1 MNMNYYALGPT
12 IVAAFVLILGF
23 FVLLK
28 NRKNKLNLIYFYL
41 SISLFAWLISFSL
54 MYWSFG
60 KYDLAYFFAKI
71 GFIGV
76 ILTPVCIL
84 HFTVEFLNSSL
95 KRYTPFF
102 YLLTIPVICINFLS
116 PHMYSGLSE
125 NFWGYYP
132 IAGKLYFIALFEFV
146 GTFLVATIVLFRH
159 FRKENTDIVKREQI
173 KYLMMAFA
181 IALFASGDYIIKYP
195 AINFYPF
202 GYIVVIFFSF
212 IMALNA
218 VKNNL
223 MDIRLVITNGTILI
237 FLYIFVLGI
246 PIYLGLYTHQWFV
259 SFVLLFVFSTLAP
272 LIFRFLQRKA
282 ELILLAEQERY
293 QQLLMQASKGMI
305 EKEYD
310 ISKLSQLI
318 VRIIK
323 RSVKINFVSLFIINE
338 EKNIY
343 DNLASRGENGDLEP
357 LQEVSKNN
365 KIIAFMESYKK
376 PFFFSDLQEELKN
389 EFLKISKNINIIVPS
404 IFRDEVIGF
413 LILGEKENKTLY
425 SKKDIEIFGTLSNQA
440 ALAVENCMFLE
451 KSQKQ
456 QKRLFEADKLA
467 SIGGMAD
474 GMAHQIRNRL
484 NSFGLAAE
492 LLSYDVQDFST
503 DYKEFIE
510 KNSGIKNMITNM
522 NELIHS
528 INENVK
534 KTNTVLTGILN
545 FAKPKGSVTEK
556 ETFSLR
562 EILAPSIMLVQVKH
576 HKEKVPIVLDIFD
589 DDRIYGIKYQIQ
601 EVCFNCI
608 DNAFEAIMEK
618 EQHIQNPLFNDVD
631 KKEPFVPEIKVSL
644 RYLIERNRYQ
654 IIIKDNGIGI
664 KPENKAKIFSA
675 FFTTKPSSKSGSGIG
690 SYVARRMIVE
700 AHNGDISFES
710 RYGEGTTF
718 TITLPLSSKKD
729 KEVQE

>member
-1 MNMNYYALGPT
+1 MNYYALGPT
-12 IVAAFVLILGF
+12 IVAAFVLILGL
-23 FVLLK
+23 FVLFK
-28 NRKNKLNLIYFYL
+28 NTKNKLNLVYFYL
-41 SISLFAWLISFSL
+41 SISLFVWLINFSL
-54 MYWSFG
+54 MYWNVG
-60 KYDLAYFFAKI
+60 NYDLAYFFAKL

-84 HFTVEFLNSSL
+84 HFTVEFLNSGL
-95 KRYTPFF
+95 KRYTLFF
-102 YLLTIPVICINFLS
+102 YLLTVPVICINFLS
-116 PHMYSGLSE
+116 PYMYSGLST

-132 IAGKLYFIALFEFV
+132 IAGKFYFIALLEFV
-146 GTFLVATIVLFRH
+146 GIFLAATFTLFRH
-159 FRKENTDIVKREQI
+159 FRKKSTNIVKREQI

-202 GYIVVIFFSF
+202 GYIVVVFFSF

-218 VKNNL
+218 IKNNL
-223 MDIRLVITNGTILI
+223 MDIRLVITNGTILV

-246 PIYLGLYTHQWFV
+246 PIYLGLYTKQWFI
-259 SFVLLFVFSTLAP
+259 SFILLFVFSTLAP

-282 ELILLAEQERY
+282 ELILLAEQEKY

-323 RSVKINFVSLFIINE
+323 KSVKINFVSLFIINE
-338 EKNIY
+338 EKSVY
-343 DNLASRGENGDLEP
+343 DNLAFRGLSKESKTVVS
-357 LQEVSKNN
+357 VSKNN
-365 KIIAFMESYKK
+365 KIIEFMKNYKR
-376 PFFFSDLQEELKN
+376 PFFFSELQEEFKI
-389 EFLKISKNINIIVPS
+389 EFMKINKKINVIVPS
-404 IFRDEVIGF
+404 IFREEVIGF
-413 LILGEKENKTLY
+413 LILGDKDNKTLY
-425 SKKDIEIFGTLSNQA
+425 SKKDLEIFGTLSNQA
-440 ALAVENCMFLE
+440 ALAIENCMFLE

-484 NSFGLAAE
+484 NGFGLAAE
-492 LLSYDVQDFST
+492 LLNYDVQDFSS
-503 DYKEFIE
+503 DYKDFIE
-510 KNSGIKNMITNM
+510 QNSSVKEMIKNM
-522 NELIHS
+522 NELISS

-534 KTNTVLTGILN
+534 KTNTILTGILN
-545 FAKPKGSVTEK
+545 FAKPKGSVTDK
-556 ETFSLR
+556 EIFSLK
-562 EILAPSIMLVQVKH
+562 EIIEPSVMLVQVKH
-576 HKEKVPIVLDIFD
+576 HKEKVPIVLDIPD
-589 DDRIYGIKYQIQ
+589 DDKIYGIKYQIQ

-618 EQHIQNPLFNDVD
+618 EQHIQNPLFNDIEKD
-631 KKEPFVPEIKVSL
+631 INFTPEIKL
-644 RYLIERNRYQ
+644 TLKYFIDRNRYQ

-664 KPENKAKIFSA
+664 KKENKAKIFSA

-690 SYVARRMIVE
+690 SYVAKRMIVE

-710 RYGEGTTF
+710 KYGLGTTF

-729 KEVQE
+729 RV

>member
-1 MNMNYYALGPT
+1 MIMNYYALGPT
-12 IVAAFVLILGF
+12 IVATFVLILGL
-23 FVLLK
+23 FVLFK
-28 NRKNKLNLIYFYL
+28 NRKNKLNLVYFYL
-41 SISLFAWLISFSL
+41 SISLFVWLINFSL
-54 MYWSFG
+54 MYWNVG
-60 KYDLAYFFAKI
+60 NYNQAYFFARL

-84 HFTVEFLNSSL
+84 HFTVEFLNSGL

-116 PHMYSGLSE
+116 PYMYSGLSI

-132 IAGKLYFIALFEFV
+132 IAGKFYFIALLEFV
-146 GTFLVATIVLFRH
+146 GIFLAATLTLFRH
-159 FRKENTDIVKREQI
+159 FRKENINIVKREQI

-195 AINFYPF
+195 SINFYPF
-202 GYIVVIFFSF
+202 GYIVVVFFSF

-218 VKNNL
+218 IKNNL

-237 FLYIFVLGI
+237 CLYILVLGI
-246 PIYLGLYTHQWFV
+246 PIYIGLYTKQWFI
-259 SFVLLFVFSTLAP
+259 SFILLFVFSTLAP

-282 ELILLAEQERY
+282 ELILLAEQEKY

-323 RSVKINFVSLFIINE
+323 KSVKINFVSLFIINE

-343 DNLASRGENGDLEP
+343 DNLAFRGMSKELKTAT
-357 LQEVSKNN
+357 EVSKSN
-365 KIIAFMESYKK
+365 KIIEFMKNYKK
-376 PFFFSDLQEELKN
+376 PFFFSELQEEFKV
-389 EFLKISKNINIIVPS
+389 EFMKINKKINVIVPS
-404 IFRDEVIGF
+404 IFREEVIGF
-413 LILGEKENKTLY
+413 LILGDKENKTLY
-425 SKKDIEIFGTLSNQA
+425 SRKDLEIFGALSNQA
-440 ALAVENCMFLE
+440 ALAIENCMFLE

-484 NSFGLAAE
+484 NGFGLAAE
-492 LLSYDVQDFST
+492 LLNYDVQDFST
-503 DYKEFIE
+503 DHKDFIE
-510 KNSGIKNMITNM
+510 QHSSVSNMIKNMR
-522 NELIHS
+522 ELISS

-534 KTNTVLTGILN
+534 KTNTILTGILN
-545 FAKPKGSVTEK
+545 FAKPKGSVTDK
-556 ETFSLR
+556 ELFSLK
-562 EILAPSIMLVQVKH
+562 EIIEPSVMLVQVKH
-576 HKEKVPIVLDIFD
+576 HKEKVPIVLDIPD
-589 DDRIYGIKYQIQ
+589 DDKIYGIKYQIQ

-618 EQHIQNPLFNDVD
+618 EQHIQNPLFNDIE
-631 KKEPFVPEIKVSL
+631 KKDFIPEIKLSL
-644 RYLIERNRYQ
+644 RYFANRGKYQ

-664 KPENKAKIFSA
+664 KKENKAKIFSA

-710 RYGEGTTF
+710 KYGEGTTF

-729 KEVQE
+729 RG